1 MTAAHFEAVADLYA
15 AARPSY
21 PAAVFDALDLAPGL
35 RVLEIGPGSGQASR
49 TLAARGV
56 ALTCYE
62 IGPRLAALTKAAVP
76 DAQVV
81 HAPAS
86 TATGTFDLVCGF
98 TSLHWLGGDL
108 WPLAHRLLAPG
119 GRLAVVG
126 TVHVSDEA
134 GDVVMHALQPVYRR
148 YFGGGAVTRPRLAD
162 LSPVVA
168 DERLFTRTRFVAI
181 PQQIDYDGA
190 GYAQLVATY
199 SPSGTLAEPERAA
212 FLAELATIVDSQ
224 GGLRMVTAS
233 VVSIFTAR

>member
-49 TLAARGV
+49 RLAARGV

-162 LSPVVA
+162 L
-168 DERLFTRTRFVAI
+168 TRFVAI